1 MRWLL
6 FISRL
11 ALLCNL
17 CFTICIVIRYTH
29 DFIRSENVN
38 NYIIILGWY
47 SSFIINFFVNIFSV
61 VLLFRGKKILI
72 PVWLSIVNFLFFV
85 IQVIYF
91 FS

>member
-17 CFTICIVIRYTH
+17 CFAVCIGIRYTH
-29 DFIRSENVN
+29 DFIGNENVN

-47 SSFIINFFVNIFSV
+47 ASFIINFFVNIFSAV
-61 VLLFRGKKILI
+61 TLFRKKKTGV
-72 PVWLSIVNFLFFV
+72 PVWLSVVNLLFFI
-85 IQVIYF
+85 IQIFYF